1 VGGDQSVLST
11 ANYVARKFGVRSA
24 MPTFIAKKIC
34 PQLILFKPDFQK
46 YRKFSDIFRTILREF
61 DENLESHGLDEA
73 YIDIT

>member
-1 VGGDQSVLST
+1 M
-11 ANYVARKFGVRSA
+11 ARKFGVRSA

-34 PQLILFKPDFQK
+34 PQLVLFKPDFQK
-46 YRKFSDIFRTILREF
+46 YRKFSDIFRAILREF